1 MVEVSVFIS
10 PTSNTKLN
18 LSSLFIELPTNKRIA
33 YFYTILQLLN
43 HIPLR
48 FVSQNNVY
56 KKKKNNIYAENYWL

>member
-18 LSSLFIELPTNKRIA
+18 LSSLFIEPPTNKQIA

-48 FVSQNNVY
+48 FIS
-56 KKKKNNIYAENYWL
+56 